1 MTDHIDTLVL
11 PNELLLGEVSALLAE
26 GKSVVLKTKGNSM
39 LPLIRGDRDSV
50 ELHREDS
57 VRENDIV
64 LARLTGGQ
72 YVLHR
77 VIAIDGENVTLMGD
91 GNIRGTEHCRLGD
104 ICGTALFVVRTDD
117 TKVDVRSA
125 GALRRAS
132 MWRRLLPVRRYI
144 LGVYRRVLGIS

>member
-1 MTDHIDTLVL
+1 MTDHIETLVL

-50 ELHREDS
+50 ELHLENS

-64 LARLTGGQ
+64 LAHLPGGQ

-91 GNIRGTEHCRLGD
+91 GNIRGTEHCRMGD
-104 ICGTALFVVRTDD
+104 ICGTVLFVVREDGTR
-117 TKVDVRSA
+117 VDVRSDR
-125 GALRRAS
+125 ALRRAVI
-132 MWRRLLPVRRYI
+132 WRRLLPVRRYI
-144 LGVYRRVLGIS
+144 LGVYRRLMRAS